1 MTEET
6 TRKAMFRWLTGS
18 VMTSIKL
25 LGSRQM
31 KVFTRGMSMV
41 FVNMLNREAGEP
53 LRDGMD
59 VHGTLEGFKK
69 LEVSMDQAVDGEVS
83 ITDKGETIEVVVKTC
98 SYAGLCQDLLPAL
111 TGTGEFS
118 ESTIPCMRCS
128 NYSAALGLFNK
139 TKWPYRLSQY
149 APGARC
155 TGVLKKL

>member
-18 VMTSIKL
+18 IMTSIKL

-41 FVNMLNREAGEP
+41 FVNQLNRENGEP
-53 LRDGMD
+53 LHDGID
-59 VHGTLEGFKK
+59 IDAAIEGYRK
-69 LEVSMDQAVDGEVS
+69 LEISSGQAEQGDVSVS
-83 ITDKGETIEVVVKTC
+83 QIPEGIQLLVKSC
-98 SYAGLCQDLLPAL
+98 PYAELCHDVLPAL
-111 TGTGEFS
+111 TGSGEFS

-128 NYSAALGLFNK
+128 NYSAALGLYNK
-139 TKWPYRLSQY
+139 TKWPYRLVQY